1 MKKLLPIEDYK
12 KELLERFIEF
22 RDFNMTHADG
32 PYHRMAD
39 LFSEWAFADD
49 VRKYAQ
55 LRYSLV
61 EWYLIRDPKFDK
73 DKAKEKII
81 NGVFELIGGISDH
94 GLINSKTPE
103 GQLIIKKE
111 KKDKEKALK
120 KIRNI
125 KKKPILGSKQEKE
138 ISILEVNSLVSM
150 NNGCIPIC

>member
-111 KKDKEKALK
+111 KKD
-120 KIRNI
+120 
-125 KKKPILGSKQEKE
+125 
-138 ISILEVNSLVSM
+138 
-150 NNGCIPIC
+150 